1 MDSEKIMGYT
11 EGAEKALKN
20 SARSKIRGIDLKRQ
34 LKKVMVTKSEVWNKE
49 YLLVTSRL

>member
-34 LKKVMVTKSEVWNKE
+34 LKKVMVTKSEV
-49 YLLVTSRL
+49 